1 VDLWTVGTGK
11 VAVLTSLPTAVRSLA
26 FSRDGTML
34 VTVGHDTSV
43 RLWNVATR
51 QLVAV
56 LSGDTEQVN
65 DAVFGPNDQTL
76 ITASGDATARVWD
89 LNPADEVRAL
99 CAALQG
105 SGFAAQWQALN
116 PTPGPDP
123 CPARVRAPG

>member
-1 VDLWTVGTGK
+1 
-11 VAVLTSLPTAVRSLA
+11 
-26 FSRDGTML
+26 ML

-56 LSGDTEQVN
+56 LSGDTQEVN

-89 LNPADEVRAL
+89 LNPADEVHAL
-99 CAALQG
+99 CAALEG
-105 SGFAAQWQALN
+105 PGFAAQWQALS
-116 PTPGPDP
+116 PVPGPDP
-123 CPARVRAPG
+123 ARTNANLAGRISPSRAG